1 MKYLMVC
8 LGNICRSPLA
18 AGILKS
24 KLSKINSDSVVES
37 RGFEPYHN
45 GDRADYRAQRV
56 AEKNGID
63 ISSHQAQ
70 LFQVADFD
78 NFDRIFVMDRN
89 NYSDVA
95 AVSRNEDDMKKVDF
109 IMNMSMPQTNT
120 VVPDPYY
127 GIDEGFTKVFQ
138 MLNEACDAIL
148 EIYEKK

>member
-138 MLNEACDAIL
+138 MLNEACDAIV
-148 EIYEKK
+148 ETYEKK